1 MGRVWHQRQLE
12 QLQLDT
18 MSQYTKKEDEEEE
31 EEEEEE
37 ESGEKK
43 ERKNI

>member
-18 MSQYTKKEDEEEE
+18 MSQYTKE

-43 ERKNI
+43 KREKNIKKI